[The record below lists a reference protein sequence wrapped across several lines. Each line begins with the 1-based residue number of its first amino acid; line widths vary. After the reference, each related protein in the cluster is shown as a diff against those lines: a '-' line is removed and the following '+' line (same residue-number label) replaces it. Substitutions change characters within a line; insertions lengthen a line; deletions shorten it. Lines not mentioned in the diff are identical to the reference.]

1 MGKDCSSICEYDC
14 KLELDIQVV
23 IVNVVVVVRSR
34 PFVPPFILFFFSCCV
49 MAGQKAADEP
59 CRFVH
64 PAVVTGPS
72 FFDCCMCVAAYH
84 HYHSSIAYCL
94 LLPLTS
100 HIFPAKLIFT
110 LSFLFPFSS
119 FFHSL
124 FYLTHSLCLLHCTL
138 QFHHDTSRFLLA
150 APGSELTRSTS
161 STTGCVSFRQP
172 RSAHAAAGT

>member
-1 MGKDCSSICEYDC
+1 
-14 KLELDIQVV
+14 
-23 IVNVVVVVRSR
+23 
-34 PFVPPFILFFFSCCV
+34 

-119 FFHSL
+119 FFYSFKHL